1 MSNECMYEPIE
12 AETYIPDKYEI
23 DCDGHSVD
31 VISSAWYSYK
41 IALHFSSTTDKEKEV
56 VINIT
61 PKEAREL
68 RKELKHALA
77 LVAIADD
84 I

>member
-1 MSNECMYEPIE
+1 MNNECMNEPIE

-41 IALHFSSTTDKEKEV
+41 IALHFSSTTDKEV

-61 PKEAREL
+61 PKGAREL
-68 RKELKHALA
+68 RKELKHAIA
-77 LVAIADD
+77 LVNIADD